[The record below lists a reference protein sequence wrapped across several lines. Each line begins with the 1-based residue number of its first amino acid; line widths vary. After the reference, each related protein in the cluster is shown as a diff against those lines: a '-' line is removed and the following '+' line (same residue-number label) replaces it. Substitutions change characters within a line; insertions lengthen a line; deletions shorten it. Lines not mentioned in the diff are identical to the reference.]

1 MINYF
6 IVHYVPSDANKWVID
21 LFDMKVLPDP
31 KNRIKTFVTYAF
43 YTSN

>member
-31 KNRIKTFVTYAF
+31 SNRIGF
-43 YTSN
+43 YFT